1 MDLKSFLRGPKLI
14 FVILI
19 AIILAEVLLAVR
31 YLSQSAPP
39 PPSKLQPIS
48 EPISGG
54 RIVLIA
60 DKKDYQAGENIVVSV
75 RVSTGGQPTVGV
87 DLVLRFDP
95 KVLEAS
101 NAAVTQG
108 RIYSEYPMK
117 SVDNKEGT
125 VRISGISSIRKESG
139 FNGVGIFATINFK
152 AIGSGKTT
160 LRIDF
165 TPDLTS
171 DSNVIGVKN
180 AKDILEEVFNLD
192 LNIK

>member
-1 MDLKSFLRGPKLI
+1 MDIKNWLRGPKII
-14 FVILI
+14 F
-19 AIILAEVLLAVR
+19 IILAVIILVEVILAVR
-31 YLSQSAPP
+31 YLGQSAPP
-39 PPSKLQPIS
+39 PPPKLQ
-48 EPISGG
+48 PISGG

-60 DKKDYQAGENIVVSV
+60 DKKDYKAGENIVVSV
-75 RVSTGGQPTVGV
+75 RVSTGGQTTYGT

-117 SVDNKEGT
+117 SVDSKEGI
-125 VRISGISSIRKESG
+125 VRISGINSAGKSSG
-139 FNGVGIFATINFK
+139 FNGVGIFAAVNFK
-152 AIGSGKTT
+152 AASSGKTT

-171 DSNVIGVKN
+171 DSNILGAKD

-192 LNIK
+192 LNIQ

>member
-1 MDLKSFLRGPKLI
+1 MDLKKFFRGPKLI

-19 AIILAEVLLAVR
+19 VIILVEAVLAIR
-31 YLSQSAPP
+31 YLGQSAPP
-39 PPSKLQPIS
+39 PPPKVQ
-48 EPISGG
+48 PISGG

-60 DKKDYQAGENIVVSV
+60 DKAGYKAGENIVVSV
-75 RVSTGGQPTVGV
+75 RVLTGGQPTDGT
-87 DLVLRFDP
+87 DLILRFDP
-95 KVLEAS
+95 KVLETS

-108 RIYSEYPMK
+108 KIYSEYPMK
-117 SVDNKEGT
+117 SVDSKEGT
-125 VRISGISSIRKESG
+125 VRISGIGSIGNKSG

-152 AIGSGKTT
+152 AVGSGKTT

-171 DSNVIGVKN
+171 DSNVIGAKN

-192 LNIK
+192 LNIQ

>member
-1 MDLKSFLRGPKLI
+1 MNIRNFLSGPKLI
-14 FVILI
+14 FVFLAVIILI
-19 AIILAEVLLAVR
+19 EVVLAVR
-31 YLSQSAPP
+31 YLSQKTPP
-39 PPSKLQPIS
+39 PPPKLQ
-48 EPISGG
+48 PISGG

-60 DKKDYQAGENIVVSV
+60 DKKDYKAGENIVVSV
-75 RVSTGGQPTVGV
+75 RLSTGGQPTDGT

-95 KVLEAS
+95 KVLETS

-117 SVDNKEGT
+117 SVDSIEGLI
-125 VRISGISSIRKESG
+125 RISGISSIRKKSG

-152 AIGSGKTT
+152 AVGSGKTT

-171 DSNVIGVKN
+171 DSNVLGTKN

-192 LNIK
+192 LEIK

>member
-1 MDLKSFLRGPKLI
+1 MDLKKFFRGPKII
-14 FVILI
+14 F
-19 AIILAEVLLAVR
+19 IILAVIIVVEVILAVR
-31 YLSQSAPP
+31 YLKQSAPLP
-39 PPSKLQPIS
+39 PLKLQ
-48 EPISGG
+48 PISGG
-54 RIVLIA
+54 RIVLTA
-60 DKKDYQAGENIVVSV
+60 DKKDYKKGEVIVVSV
-75 RVSTGGQPTVGV
+75 RVSTGGQPTVGT

-117 SVDNKEGT
+117 SVDSKEGT
-125 VRISGISSIRKESG
+125 VRVSGISSTGKKSG